1 MKKRGI
7 FFNLIFV
14 LLIIIVLLHSA
25 QLFARAGGGHSYGGS
40 SHSSSHSFSGSYG
53 GSRSGGGGGG
63 DLFVLIMLLI
73 QYPYIGIPVI
83 AGGILF
89 FYLMGRGA
97 NNYRI
102 NSTIRKASG
111 LSVAQ
116 EKMLK
121 EQNLAKIKESDP
133 NFSEDKFIERAK
145 SSFMIVQKCW
155 SDQNLM
161 PMKPFTSNGVFSR
174 FSIQIDIQKESGFRN
189 QLDDITILDASIQ
202 AVTSDNIYDRI
213 DVMFTA
219 MINDKDVDLKTG
231 KVIRTNESSPFIEF
245 WTFLRRRGAK
255 TQSKSGL
262 LEGKCPNCG
271 GDIKITESGN
281 CEYCNA
287 FVSSGEYDWVLTE
300 ITQEEEYSSPYLQ
313 QNIIGLED
321 MMKKDIDFNVAVI
334 EDKVSTIFFRIVR
347 ANYFGDVKYIKEVS
361 HPNFYNTL
369 STAFNPANEWYP
381 SLEDVA
387 VGAVETKRITVNG
400 SDGYDRVE
408 VMIRW
413 SGSYC
418 ERNRRTKELRNVGEP
433 SIRTQVYTLIRK
445 SDVKTPGRYNFR
457 TIPCRSCGAPLTQNT
472 EDRCEYCGAVIN
484 DGSRDWV
491 LYAVDIYRPYNY
503 NVQYTGVVKSSE
515 ENYVMLSAMISAM
528 LSDGVIDER
537 EKDMIYRAAQNRGI
551 PPAVVSQMIESAK
564 RRELIAIPSNTE
576 EARGMLASMA
586 RIALADGKISGAEYK
601 LLLNFGAKY
610 NFQKADIDIIIN
622 NQRRLLFQ
630 EAKEII
636 KNTKIK

>member
-14 LLIIIVLLHSA
+14 LLVIIVFLYSV

-40 SHSSSHSFSGSYG
+40 HSSGGSHSYSG
-53 GSRSGGGGGG
+53 GSRSSGGGGGGG
-63 DLFVLIMLLI
+63 DLFVLIMLMI
-73 QYPYIGIPVI
+73 NYPYIGIPLV
-83 AGGILF
+83 AGGLLF
-89 FYLMGRGA
+89 FYLMGKGA

-111 LSVAQ
+111 LSDAQ

-231 KVIRTNESSPFIEF
+231 KVIRINESSPFIEF

-281 CEYCNA
+281 CEYCKA

-300 ITQEEEYSSPYLQ
+300 ITQDEEYSSPYQ
-313 QNIIGLED
+313 QQFIGGLDE
-321 MMKKDIDFNVAVI
+321 MMKKDIDFNVAAI
-334 EDKVSTIFFRIVR
+334 EDKVSTIFFRMVR
-347 ANYFGDVKYIKEVS
+347 TNYFGDIKYIKEVS

-369 STAFNPANEWYP
+369 STAFNPANEWYS

-387 VGAVETKRITVNG
+387 VGAVETKKITVNG
-400 SDGYDRVE
+400 SDGYDRVD

-413 SGSYC
+413 SASYC
-418 ERNRRTKELRNVGEP
+418 ERNRRTKEVRNIQEK
-433 SIRTQVYTLIRK
+433 SIRTQVYTLIRM
-445 SDVKTPGRYNFR
+445 SSVKTAGLYNFR
-457 TIPCRSCGAPLTQNT
+457 TIPCKSCGAPLTSGT
-472 EDRCEYCGAVIN
+472 EDRCEYCNAVIN

-491 LYAVDIYRPYNY
+491 LYSVDIYRPYNY
-503 NVQYTGVVKSSE
+503 NVQYTGVVKSSN
-515 ENYVMLSAMISAM
+515 ENQIMLSAMISTM
-528 LSDGVIDER
+528 LADGVIDEK
-537 EKDMIYRAAQNRGI
+537 EKDMIFRAAQNRGI

-564 RRELIAIPSNTE
+564 SGQLVANPSNVE
-576 EARGMLASMA
+576 EARGMLSSMA
-586 RIALADGKISGAEYK
+586 RVALSDGKVSNEEYN

-610 NFQKADIDIIIN
+610 NFKKADIDIIIN
-622 NQRRLLFQ
+622 TQRKLLFQ
-630 EAKEII
+630 EAREFI
-636 KNTKIK
+636 KNTKIG

>member
-14 LLIIIVLLHSA
+14 LLVIIVFLYSV

-40 SHSSSHSFSGSYG
+40 HSSGGSHSYSG
-53 GSRSGGGGGG
+53 GSRSSGGGGGGG
-63 DLFVLIMLLI
+63 DLFVLIMLMI
-73 QYPYIGIPVI
+73 NYPYIGIPLV
-83 AGGILF
+83 AGGLLF
-89 FYLMGRGA
+89 FYLMGKGA

-111 LSVAQ
+111 LSDAQ

-231 KVIRTNESSPFIEF
+231 KVIRINESSPFIEF

-271 GDIKITESGN
+271 GDIRITESGN
-281 CEYCNA
+281 CEYCKA

-300 ITQEEEYSSPYLQ
+300 ITQDEEYSSPYQ
-313 QNIIGLED
+313 QQFIGGLDE
-321 MMKKDIDFNVAVI
+321 MMKKDIDFNVAAI
-334 EDKVSTIFFRIVR
+334 EDKVSTIFFRMVR
-347 ANYFGDVKYIKEVS
+347 TNYFGDIKYIKEVS

-369 STAFNPANEWYP
+369 STAFNPANEWYS

-387 VGAVETKRITVNG
+387 VGAVETKKITVNG
-400 SDGYDRVE
+400 SDGYDRVD

-413 SGSYC
+413 SASYC
-418 ERNRRTKELRNVGEP
+418 ERNRRTKEVRNIQEK
-433 SIRTQVYTLIRK
+433 SIRTQVYTLIRM
-445 SDVKTPGRYNFR
+445 SSVKTAGLYNFR
-457 TIPCRSCGAPLTQNT
+457 TIPCKSCGAPLTSGT
-472 EDRCEYCGAVIN
+472 EDRCEYCNAVIN

-491 LYAVDIYRPYNY
+491 LYSVDIYRPYNY
-503 NVQYTGVVKSSE
+503 NVQYTGVVKSSN
-515 ENYVMLSAMISAM
+515 ENQIMLSAMISTM
-528 LSDGVIDER
+528 LADGVIDEK
-537 EKDMIYRAAQNRGI
+537 EKDMIFRAAQNRGI
-551 PPAVVSQMIESAK
+551 PPAVVSHMIESAK
-564 RRELIAIPSNTE
+564 SGQLVANPSNVE
-576 EARGMLASMA
+576 EARGMLSSMA
-586 RIALADGKISGAEYK
+586 RVALSDGKVSNEEYN

-610 NFQKADIDIIIN
+610 NFKKADIDIIIN
-622 NQRRLLFQ
+622 TQRKLLFQ
-630 EAKEII
+630 EAREFI
-636 KNTKIK
+636 KNTKIG